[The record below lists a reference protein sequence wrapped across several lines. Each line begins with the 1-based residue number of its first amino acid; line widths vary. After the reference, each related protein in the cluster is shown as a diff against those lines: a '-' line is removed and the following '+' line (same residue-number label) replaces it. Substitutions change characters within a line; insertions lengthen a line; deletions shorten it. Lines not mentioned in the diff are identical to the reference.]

1 MRQGRTARRLVAS
14 ACILAIVALVA
25 PAAGATPTR
34 PSVAASLAAA
44 PVPAS
49 PETAGIIVTLERDTR
64 PSASLLTSIKRRGF
78 DTTDADVDFGWAR
91 AVVVGEPLDGDVD
104 AAIRELESLP
114 GVAEASPN
122 YVVHALWTPDDQYYT
137 TGSQWPLSHI
147 QAPSAWDVER
157 GDASVT
163 VAVIDTGVD
172 LDHPDLAAKLDTE
185 HDWDF
190 VGGDAEAED
199 DNGHGTHV
207 AGIVAAVTDN
217 TIGVAG
223 AAPEVRI
230 LPVKVLSSAGT
241 GTADSLAQGINYAV
255 AQGADIINMSLGGL
269 AGGPVMQAAVQNA
282 VAAGVVVVAAS
293 GNNGYSSTV
302 FYPAAYPECIAV
314 GATTVDD
321 ERASYSNAGA
331 ELDVTAPG
339 GTQTAG
345 VISTVPYGET
355 LYGWK
360 YGTSMATPHV
370 AAAAAL
376 LRSSDPSLTV
386 AQIHTALK
394 ATARDL
400 GTPGWDSATGYGL
413 IQMRDALDYLSVT
426 DTTPPTVD
434 SDVRSTYDNQAIV
447 RFFAEDGPYNAKE
460 TRYRVDGAA
469 AVAGASLTTAECTTH
484 TVEYWAEDFAGNESE
499 VASATFVVRD
509 TRAPLTTTDLRS
521 TYEGPARVRIIASD
535 GSGTGVRETFYQLDD
550 GPVISGL
557 DHVVDAPGLGGHV
570 LRYRSIDVA
579 GNEEATK
586 TATFTV
592 LGVPAVTRVSA
603 ANRYATA
610 VLLSAQTF
618 AEGSVDSVV
627 LASGEDFPDALA
639 ASGLAGAYGSPL
651 LLTSRD
657 RLAGGVL
664 GEIERLGAREVVIIG
679 GPAAVSDAVV
689 RTLEGAGLD
698 VRRIEGSDRYRT
710 ASAVALEMG
719 AELGS
724 ALPATAFVVRG
735 DGFADALAVSPFAYA
750 AGIPV
755 LLTPPSTLAPA
766 TRATL
771 LELGTTEV
779 VIAGGTTAVSDAVES
794 QIDALPGIATPV
806 RRSGSDRFATAASMA
821 RLGLA
826 RGWTSGAYVG
836 VATGAD
842 FPDALG
848 GGVVAGERDG
858 VLLLTDPTALSPA
871 AALLIEDIGYHAIPV
886 DAYGGVGALS
896 SAVIVGLK
904 TIRF

>member
-1 MRQGRTARRLVAS
+1 MRPGRTARRLVAG
-14 ACILAIVALVA
+14 ACIVALVA
-25 PAAGATPTR
+25 LGAPAAGSTPAR
-34 PSVAASLAAA
+34 PYAPASPAAA
-44 PVPAS
+44 PVPAAA
-49 PETAGIIVTLERDTR
+49 ETAGIIVTLEPGAE
-64 PSASLLTSIKRRGF
+64 PSDALVSSLRGRGLVP
-78 DTTDADVDFGWAR
+78 TDIDVDFGWAQ
-91 AVVVGEPLDGDVD
+91 AVVVSEPPDGDIA
-104 AAIRELESLP
+104 AAIEAIEALP

-122 YVVHALWTPDDQYYT
+122 YVVHALWTPNDQYYQ
-137 TGSQWPLSHI
+137 TGSQWPLARI
-147 QAPSAWDVER
+147 QAQTAWDIER

-172 LDHPDLAAKLDTE
+172 LDHPDLIGKIDTAR
-185 HDWDF
+185 DWDF
-190 VGGDAEAED
+190 IAGDAVADD

-207 AGIVAAVTDN
+207 AGLIAATTNN
-217 TIGVAG
+217 TIGIAG

-230 LPVKVLSSAGT
+230 LPVKVLTSAGT
-241 GTADSLAQGINYAV
+241 GTAESLAQGINYAV
-255 AQGADIINMSLGGL
+255 AQGADIINMSLGGP
-269 AGGPVMQAAVQNA
+269 AGGPVMQTAVQNA

-293 GNNGYSSTV
+293 GNLGYSSAV
-302 FYPAAYPECIAV
+302 FYPAAYPECLAV

-321 ERASYSNAGA
+321 ERASYSNAGLP
-331 ELDVTAPG
+331 LDVMAPG
-339 GTQTAG
+339 GASDG
-345 VISTVPYGET
+345 LVYSTVPYGDPP
-355 LYGWK
+355 YGWK
-360 YGTSMATPHV
+360 YGTSMAAPHV

-376 LRSSDPSLTV
+376 LRSNDPSLTV
-386 AQIHTALK
+386 AEIHAALE

-400 GTPGWDSATGYGL
+400 NTPGWDSLTGYGM
-413 IQMRDALDYLSVT
+413 IQMRDALDYLTVT
-426 DTTPPTVD
+426 DVTPPTVS
-434 SDVRSTYDNQAIV
+434 SDVQPSYDNQAII
-447 RFFAEDGPYNAKE
+447 RIFGEDGPYNARAV
-460 TRYRVDGAA
+460 RYRLDGGAA
-469 AVAGASLTTAECTTH
+469 MSGGSLTTAECTTH

-521 TYEGPARVRIIASD
+521 TYDGPARVRIIASD

-550 GPVISGL
+550 GPVVSGL
-557 DHVVDAPGLGGHV
+557 DHVVDVPALGGHV
-570 LRYRSIDVA
+570 LRYRSIDTA

-610 VLLSAQTF
+610 VLLSARTF
-618 AEGSVDSVV
+618 AAGSVDTVV

-664 GEIERLGAREVVIIG
+664 GEIERLGARGVVIVG
-679 GPAAVSDAVV
+679 GPVAVSDAVKG
-689 RTLEGAGLD
+689 TLEDAGLD
-698 VRRIEGSDRYRT
+698 VRRVAGPDRYRT
-710 ASAVALEMG
+710 ASAVALEMR
-719 AELGS
+719 AELG
-724 ALPATAFVVRG
+724 AAMPATAFVVRG

-755 LLTPPSTLAPA
+755 LLTPPSALAPA

-779 VIAGGTTAVSDAVES
+779 VIAGGTTAVSDAVAA
-794 QIDALPGIATPV
+794 QVDALPGIATPV
-806 RRSGSDRFATAASMA
+806 RRSGSNRFATAASVA
-821 RLGLA
+821 RFGLA
-826 RGWTSGAYVG
+826 RGWTSGVYVG
-836 VATGAD
+836 VATGSD

-848 GGVVAGERDG
+848 GGVVAGARDG
-858 VLLLTDPTALSPA
+858 VLLLTDPADLSSA
-871 AALLIEDIGYHAIPV
+871 ASLLIEEIGYHAIPV

-896 SAVIVGLK
+896 SAVVVGLK